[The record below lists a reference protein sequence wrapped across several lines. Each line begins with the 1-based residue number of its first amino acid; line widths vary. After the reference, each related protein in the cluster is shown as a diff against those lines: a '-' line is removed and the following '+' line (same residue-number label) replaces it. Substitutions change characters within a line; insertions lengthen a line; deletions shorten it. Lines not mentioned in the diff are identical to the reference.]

1 MATLALMPMRH
12 RQQRADEESRLL
24 REAAPG
30 VNEVAKRSA
39 HGRGYIKPDATNRVD
54 SGLISEALRRRRSRA
69 DRVSDPVS

>member
-1 MATLALMPMRH
+1 MRVDQAEDGDVGADADGQ

-39 HGRGYIKPDATNRVD
+39 HGGDHIKPDATNRA
-54 SGLISEALRRRRSRA
+54 IQA
-69 DRVSDPVS
+69 